1 MNNNYTHITYVLDRS
16 GSMHSVHQETKD
28 ALVEFINGQKEL
40 EGKCTFSLY
49 QFDYEVLNPINF
61 SLIADVNAE
70 EIEFVPRGSTSLY
83 DAVGQAVSET
93 GNHLN
98 SLDEADKPAK
108 VLVVIQTDG
117 HENTSV
123 EFTAEQISEII
134 KHQQEKYNWQFIFLG
149 ANQNAVL
156 TARTMNVANSISYSN
171 NAAGIARSNQVL
183 SAAAATYRS
192 SASETASLNIG
203 DQDLR

>member
-16 GSMHSVHQETKD
+16 GSMHSVHQETKE

-40 EGKCTFSLY
+40 EGQCTFSLY

-61 SLIADVNAE
+61 SLITDVNAE

-83 DAVGQAVSET
+83 DAVGQAVNET
-93 GNHLN
+93 GTHLD
-98 SLDEADKPAK
+98 SLDEADRPSK

-117 HENTSV
+117 HENTSI
-123 EFTAEQISEII
+123 EFNAEQISQII
-134 KHQQEKYNWQFIFLG
+134 THQQEKYNWQFIFLG
-149 ANQNAVL
+149 ADQNAVL
-156 TARTMNVANSISYSN
+156 AARAMNVTNSISYNN
-171 NAAGIARSNQVL
+171 NAQGITRSRQVL
-183 SAAAATYRS
+183 SEAAATYRS
-192 SASETASLNIG
+192 SASETASLDVG